1 MQRLRYCV
9 VHPLAGRYVSECP
22 TFSRQFQGGNLKAL
36 SVVRPWGSL
45 IAKGTK
51 SLEIRSWSPE
61 KLPMQDI
68 ALVQNDVRLTANGQE
83 DPNGIVVA
91 IIDIVACRAWERSD
105 CENSGCDESEFEEGW
120 LAWEITNVRELNR
133 PIPATAKR
141 GFYELTKAE
150 SDSVH
155 LASET

>member
-1 MQRLRYCV
+1 MR
-9 VHPLAGRYVSECP
+9 RYVSECP

-36 SVVRPWGSL
+36 SVVQPWGSL

-61 KLPMQDI
+61 KLPIHDI
-68 ALVQNDVRLTANGQE
+68 ALVQNEVRLTANGQE
-83 DPNGIVVA
+83 DPNGIVIA
-91 IIDIVACRAWERSD
+91 IIDIVGCRAWDRSD
-105 CENSGCDESEFEEGW
+105 CESSGCDESEFEEGW

-133 PIPATAKR
+133 PIPAIAKR

-150 SDSVH
+150 SDLVH

>member
-1 MQRLRYCV
+1 MR
-9 VHPLAGRYVSECP
+9 RYVSECP

-36 SVVRPWGSL
+36 SVVQPWGSL

-150 SDSVH
+150 SDLVH

>member
-1 MQRLRYCV
+1 M
-9 VHPLAGRYVSECP
+9 
-22 TFSRQFQGGNLKAL
+22 FQGGNLKAL
-36 SVVRPWGSL
+36 SVVQPWGSL

-61 KLPMQDI
+61 KLPVKDV
-68 ALVQNDVRLTANGQE
+68 ALVQNNERLTADGQE

-91 IIDIVACRAWERSD
+91 IIDVVGCRAWERSD

-133 PIPATAKR
+133 PIPAIAKR
-141 GFYELTKAE
+141 GFYELTKVE
-150 SDSVH
+150 STLVH
-155 LASET
+155 LESET

>member
-1 MQRLRYCV
+1 MSGRV
-9 VHPLAGRYVSECP
+9 VHHLTRRYVSECP
-22 TFSRQFQGGNLKAL
+22 TFSRQFQGGHLKAL
-36 SVVRPWGSL
+36 SVVQPWGSL
-45 IAKGTK
+45 IVKGTK

-61 KLPMQDI
+61 KLPMHDI
-68 ALVQNDVRLTANGQE
+68 ALVQNEVRLTANGQE

-91 IIDIVACRAWERSD
+91 IIDIVGCRAWDRSD
-105 CENSGCDESEFEEGW
+105 CESSGCDESEFEEGW

-133 PIPATAKR
+133 PIPAIAKR

-150 SDSVH
+150 SDLVH

>member
-1 MQRLRYCV
+1 M
-9 VHPLAGRYVSECP
+9 
-22 TFSRQFQGGNLKAL
+22 KAL
-36 SVVRPWGSL
+36 SVVQPWGSL

-61 KLPMQDI
+61 KLPMHDI
-68 ALVQNDVRLTANGQE
+68 ALVQNEVRLTANGQE

-91 IIDIVACRAWERSD
+91 IIDIVVCRAWDRSD
-105 CENSGCDESEFEEGW
+105 CESSGCDESEFEEGW
-120 LAWEITNVRELNR
+120 FAWEITNVRELNR
-133 PIPATAKR
+133 PIPAIAKR

-150 SDSVH
+150 SDLVH